1 MRVSHKESTAAP
13 VANVIGLGLIG
24 ASVALALSEQGYEVV
39 GQDSDDAVSRLAV
52 ERKIISRV
60 GMDSFGEITFVCT
73 PVTTLIDEVQRA
85 LRDTTGIVTDVG
97 SVKTHVATQVRD
109 RRFIPGHPMAG
120 SELDGIDGAD
130 ATMFDKAVWV
140 LCPHSDT
147 ADDIFTSVAGLLTS
161 FGAEVVALDPATHD
175 DVVAIVSHVPHLTA
189 ATLMRLADNHSE
201 EHLALLR
208 LAAGGF
214 RDMTRIASGRPGIW
228 LDICDQNKDAIVHGL
243 TSLIDGL
250 AQMRD
255 VVAQGRREELLS
267 MLTQARQART
277 NLPARAGPVDHLSE
291 VRIPIP
297 DRPGAAAEVFTL
309 SGELSVNIFDFE
321 IVHSL
326 EGDRGVMVTVV
337 RAEQA
342 EIFRGGLL
350 ARGFRPAVHPLS

>member
-1 MRVSHKESTAAP
+1 VSQDSEATSP
-13 VANVIGLGLIG
+13 WANVIGLGLIG
-24 ASVALALSEQGYEVV
+24 ASLSLALAERGFMVAGE
-39 GQDSDDAVSRLAV
+39 DSDAAISHKAL
-52 ERKIISRV
+52 ERKIISRIGIV
-60 GMDSFGEITFVCT
+60 PNADITFVCT
-73 PVTTLIDEVQRA
+73 PVATVANEVGRA
-85 LRDTTGIVTDVG
+85 LQYTSGIVTDVG
-97 SVKTHVATQVRD
+97 SVKARVASSIRD
-109 RRFIPGHPMAG
+109 ARFIPGHPMAG

-140 LCPHSDT
+140 LCPNSDT
-147 ADDIFTSVAGLLTS
+147 SDEVFTQLAGLVTS
-161 FGAEVVALDPATHD
+161 FGAEVVALDAATHD

-228 LDICDQNKDAIVHGL
+228 LDICEHNKDAIVHGL
-243 TSLIDGL
+243 SSLIEGL
-250 AQMRD
+250 EQMRD
-255 VVAQGRREELLS
+255 VVAGGKRDELLF
-267 MLTQARQART
+267 MLTQARHART
-277 NLPARAGPVDHLSE
+277 NLPISAGPVDDLSE

-309 SGELSVNIFDFE
+309 SGELSVNIFNFE

-350 ARGFRPAVHPLS
+350 ARGFRPAVQPLS

>member
-1 MRVSHKESTAAP
+1 MSQEPSTQAP
-13 VANVIGLGLIG
+13 WANVIGLGLIG
-24 ASVALALSEQGYEVV
+24 ASLALALCEQGYLVAGEDNDI
-39 GQDSDDAVSRLAV
+39 GVSTKAL
-52 ERKIISRV
+52 ERKIISRLGLV
-60 GMDSFGEITFVCT
+60 SEAEVTFVCT
-73 PVTTLIDEVQRA
+73 PVTTVVEEVQRA
-85 LRDTTGIVTDVG
+85 LHSTRGIVSDVG
-97 SVKTHVATQVRD
+97 SVKTSVAKAVHD
-109 RRFIPGHPMAG
+109 VRFIPGHPMAG

-140 LCPHSDT
+140 LCPNSETTDET
-147 ADDIFTSVAGLLTS
+147 FTRLAGLVTS
-161 FGAEVVALDPATHD
+161 FGAEVVALDPRTHD
-175 DVVAIVSHVPHLTA
+175 DVVAIVSHVPHLAA

-228 LDICDQNKDAIVHGL
+228 LDICEQNKDAIVQGL
-243 TSLIDGL
+243 SALIEGL
-250 AQMRD
+250 EQMRE
-255 VVAQGRREELLS
+255 VVAEGKRDQLLA
-267 MLTQARQART
+267 MLTQARHART
-277 NLPARAGPVDHLSE
+277 NLPLSAGPIDRLSE

-342 EIFRGGLL
+342 ETFRGGLL

>member
-1 MRVSHKESTAAP
+1 MSQEVTARAP
-13 VANVIGLGLIG
+13 FANVIGLGLIG
-24 ASVALALSEQGYEVV
+24 ASLALALAEQGYEVA
-39 GQDSDDAVSRLAV
+39 GEDRDTEVSATAL
-52 ERKIISRV
+52 ERKIISRIGIV
-60 GMDSFGEITFVCT
+60 PDAEVTFVCT
-73 PVTTLIDEVQRA
+73 PVTTVVEEVVRA
-85 LRDTTGIVTDVG
+85 LSNTSGIVTDVG
-97 SVKTHVATQVRD
+97 SVKAHVATAVHD
-109 RRFIPGHPMAG
+109 PRFIPGHPMAG

-140 LCPHSDT
+140 LCPNSDT
-147 ADDIFTSVAGLLTS
+147 ADDAFTRVAALVTS
-161 FGAEVVALDPATHD
+161 FGAEVVALDPTTHD

-228 LDICDQNKDAIVHGL
+228 LDICEHNKDAIVRGL
-243 TSLIDGL
+243 SSLIDGL
-250 AQMRD
+250 EQMRD
-255 VVAQGRREELLS
+255 VVAGGQRDQLLS
-267 MLTQARQART
+267 MLTQARHART
-277 NLPARAGPVDHLSE
+277 NLPISAGPVDHLSE

-350 ARGFRPAVHPLS
+350 ARGFRPAVQPLS